1 MKLKNLFTTGAVALA
16 ISTAAN
22 AQETETLA
30 PPTGDISLNQSLV
43 TEGVSPTISWNITY
57 PDLDDCIE
65 INPDGTITA
74 LTSLRVKVRMLGAA
88 VTLGSGGRELPVTV
102 NVKVGNETATFN
114 GVGSSVN
121 SEEIILDTH
130 FTEGQEITWKAR
142 IDYNN
147 LPYYSEGSENV
158 KVLRNGAPAPD
169 INGAFGQGSVVDF
182 LAPLLTDGK
191 ISIGNRDVLYLSEL
205 GTNRTSS
212 SAYDLQDAITL
223 ITFEKCNENSN

>member
-1 MKLKNLFTTGAVALA
+1 MKLKNLLTTSAVALA
-16 ISTAAN
+16 ISTVAN

-30 PPTGDISLNQSLV
+30 PPTGEISLDQSLV
-43 TEGVSPTISWNITY
+43 VEGTSPTISWNITY
-57 PDLDDCIE
+57 PDLDDCIV
-65 INPDGTITA
+65 INDDGTITA

-88 VTLGSGGRELPVTV
+88 VTRGAGGPELPVDV
-102 NVKVGNETATFN
+102 QVKVGNNTATFS

-121 SEEIILDTH
+121 SEEILLDAH
-130 FTEGQEITWKAR
+130 FNEGQEITWKGR
-142 IDYNN
+142 IDFRS
-147 LPYYSEGSENV
+147 LPYYSEGSDNV
-158 KVLRNGAPAPD
+158 KVLRNGETAPD

-182 LAPLLTDGK
+182 LAPLLNDGK

-205 GTNRTSS
+205 GTTNTGS